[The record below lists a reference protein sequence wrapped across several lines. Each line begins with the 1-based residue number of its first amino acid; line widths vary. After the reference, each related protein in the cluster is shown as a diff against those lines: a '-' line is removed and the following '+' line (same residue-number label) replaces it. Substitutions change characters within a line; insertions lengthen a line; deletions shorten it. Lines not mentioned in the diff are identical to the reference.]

1 MLQPS
6 NRLTLIDAMR
16 APAGYVFE
24 SAMAVTYTLDL
35 RALLAAPAAFAL
47 GTSDQSTSQ
56 PTDEPI
62 ELLHAVRR
70 YAQRIT
76 LFSQFDSIALPP
88 SRKVFTFVEN
98 SLLPVRAPRGGV
110 VHPKVWVLRYEP
122 QHADDSQPVH
132 RVLIASRNLTF
143 DESWDTV
150 VRLDETF
157 TGPAVSLGGIADLF
171 DGLCLQTLRPTTL
184 EERHRVTE
192 LGAAL
197 RERKF
202 AAPTGVDVVRIHTF
216 GFKPTDVPFPPRTDR
231 SLVISPFLTDDFF
244 ASIGPR
250 SIDTVVSRPEAID
263 GLSEATRNTIGE
275 LLTFEDGGTDEA
287 GSISPNTDREEV
299 GPGRPLTGLH
309 AKVFAFENG
318 SRAHLFLGSA
328 NATGAAFR
336 NNIELLIE
344 FESGIAQLGIDA
356 LINGNDDEPGLRR
369 LLTAHIA
376 TESTESEPA
385 TNELDKLRHDLAS
398 LGMKGIVESTSEGWA
413 VTYTSSE
420 PLPAL
425 DGGTISCWPLPI
437 PASRRT
443 VSSAEVLDVRFDTTL
458 ESISG
463 LLAFEVELDGSRSG
477 FVVPVPLEGLPDDR
491 DRALLKSLIGNAE
504 RFFKYLL
511 ALLDD
516 DTATAS
522 DTRRQV
528 DRLAD
533 SSDRD
538 ETSGLPVLEQL
549 LRARRTKPEKIA
561 SLHPLVTDL
570 AADGVLPDGFIELW
584 ELLMSGV
591 LANDGSPG

>member
-1 MLQPS
+1 
-6 NRLTLIDAMR
+6 
-16 APAGYVFE
+16 
-24 SAMAVTYTLDL
+24 
-35 RALLAAPAAFAL
+35 
-47 GTSDQSTSQ
+47 
-56 PTDEPI
+56 
-62 ELLHAVRR
+62 
-70 YAQRIT
+70 
-76 LFSQFDSIALPP
+76 
-88 SRKVFTFVEN
+88 
-98 SLLPVRAPRGGV
+98 
-110 VHPKVWVLRYEP
+110 
-122 QHADDSQPVH
+122 
-132 RVLIASRNLTF
+132 
-143 DESWDTV
+143 
-150 VRLDETF
+150 
-157 TGPAVSLGGIADLF
+157 
-171 DGLCLQTLRPTTL
+171 
-184 EERHRVTE
+184 
-192 LGAAL
+192 
-197 RERKF
+197 
-202 AAPTGVDVVRIHTF
+202 
-216 GFKPTDVPFPPRTDR
+216 
-231 SLVISPFLTDDFF
+231 
-244 ASIGPR
+244 
-250 SIDTVVSRPEAID
+250 
-263 GLSEATRNTIGE
+263 
-275 LLTFEDGGTDEA
+275 
-287 GSISPNTDREEV
+287 
-299 GPGRPLTGLH
+299 
-309 AKVFAFENG
+309 VFAFENG

-443 VSSAEVLDVRFDTTL
+443 VSSVEVLDVRFDTTL